1 MKKYHACKFFYS
13 HILVLN
19 YLEFVI
25 MKKNAPLQ
33 MLFAFFLV
41 SQCCFAQV
49 DVVYNDLVWSD
60 EFDAKGAVNSN
71 NWFHQTQLPAGG
83 SWYNNEVQHYTDL
96 ETNSFVDAGFLNI
109 IAKKENFTDQGVSKG
124 YTSARLNSKF
134 SFKYGRVD
142 VRAKIP
148 IEAGTWPAIWMLGKN
163 VNEDGGYFDATYGT
177 SNWPSCGEIDIMEHG
192 ITRSQ
197 PINYIQSALHTPSS
211 YGNTTNIGG
220 VEANS
225 DIANNYHIYSMN
237 WSPNQI
243 SFLLDNVIYY
253 TYDPTVK
260 DASTWPF
267 DKEQYLLLNIAMGG
281 VAGPISSTFAETS
294 MVVDYV
300 RVYQNTTFDTQAPTN
315 FTVTIGTITG
325 SSVELL
331 LNATDNSGTVTY
343 NVDYGSGTNSTSFS
357 SGVQK
362 SVIIDGLSPNTNYSF
377 TVSARDAS
385 GNVYL
390 NNPIILKATT
400 TENTTTECAGTS
412 SEASQNS
419 FSVGYKYSFQTT
431 GTDVKITF
439 ELLDKDKV
447 GVVAYLWKQT
457 PFSESQMSN
466 VSGNIFTKTIT
477 GQSIGSTINY
487 AVKFAYAGGL
497 SVTKYFSY
505 VVGSNC
511 TLGTKVPTELTQFY
525 YPNPVGNKLYLQLL
539 DEQNHIILTNVLGQK
554 LVEDMVKPS
563 HILDMSDFR
572 PGIYFLKV
580 DNSRGIQNLKILKK

>member
-1 MKKYHACKFFYS
+1 MK
-13 HILVLN
+13 I
-19 YLEFVI
+19 
-25 MKKNAPLQ
+25 NAHFQ
-33 MLFAFFLV
+33 MLFAFFLLIQ
-41 SQCCFAQV
+41 SCFAQV

-60 EFDAKGAVNSN
+60 EFDSKGVVNSN
-71 NWFHQTQLPAGG
+71 NWFHQIQLPSGG

-96 ETNSFVDAGFLNI
+96 ETNSFIDTGFLNI
-109 IAKKENFTDQGVSKG
+109 IAKKENFTNQGVTKG

-134 SFKYGRVD
+134 AFKYGRVD

-148 IEAGTWPAIWMLGKN
+148 VEAGSWPAIWMLGKN
-163 VNEDGGYFDATYGT
+163 VNEDGGYFDSTNGT
-177 SNWPSCGEIDIMEHG
+177 SNWPACGEIDIMEHG

-197 PINYIQSALHTPSS
+197 PMDYVQSALHTPSS

-220 VEANS
+220 VVANS
-225 DIANNYHIYSMN
+225 NIANNFHIYSMN

-243 SFLLDNVIYY
+243 SFLLDNVEYY
-253 TYDPTVK
+253 TYNPTVK
-260 DASTWPF
+260 NLSNWPF

-281 VAGPISSTFAETS
+281 VAGPISPSFTETS
-294 MVVDYV
+294 MVIDYV
-300 RVYQNTTFDTQAPTN
+300 RVYQNTTIDTQAPTD
-315 FTVTIGTITG
+315 FTATIGAITG

-331 LNATDNSGTVTY
+331 LKATDNSGTVAY
-343 NVDYGSGTNSTSFS
+343 NVDYGSGTNSTFFS
-357 SGVQK
+357 SGMQK
-362 SVIIDGLSPNTNYSF
+362 SLIIDGLSPNTNYSF

-385 GNVYL
+385 GNVCL
-390 NNPIILKATT
+390 NNPILLKATT

-412 SEASQNS
+412 SEVSQNS

-447 GVVAYLWKQT
+447 GVVAYLWKQN

-466 VSGNIFTKTIT
+466 VTGNIFTKSIS
-477 GQSIGSTINY
+477 GQTIGSTINY

-497 SVTKYFSY
+497 SVTKYFPY
-505 VVGSNC
+505 LVGSNC
-511 TLGTKVPTELTQFY
+511 TLGMQTLSELKQY
-525 YPNPVGNKLYLQLL
+525 YFPNPVSNELYLQLL
-539 DEQNHIILTNVLGQK
+539 DEKNHIVLTNVLGQK
-554 LVEDMVKPS
+554 LVEDTVNPS

-580 DNSRGIQNLKILKK
+580 DNSFGIQNLKILKK